1 MPAELR
7 PPSFV
12 CACEK
17 ATTAGGAATMLQPL
31 AMLLATSLSQIP
43 DAPKKINLRA
53 FLAGDKMQRLRH
65 RPVLGGGQPSVQR
78 VPSAGNHPGR
88 W

>member
-7 PPSFV
+7 PPSF
-12 CACEK
+12 ACEK

-53 FLAGDKMQRLRH
+53 FLAGDKMRVKVW
-65 RPVLGGGQPSVQR
+65 RPDNFASFAAADLL
-78 VPSAGNHPGR
+78 
-88 W
+88 